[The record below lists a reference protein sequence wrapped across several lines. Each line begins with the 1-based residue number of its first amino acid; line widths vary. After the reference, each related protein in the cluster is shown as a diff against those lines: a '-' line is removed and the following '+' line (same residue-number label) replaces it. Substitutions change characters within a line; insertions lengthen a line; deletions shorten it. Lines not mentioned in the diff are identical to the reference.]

1 MQPAAPLPTHKPH
14 RRPRL
19 RELEV
24 LAAVVKEGKTT
35 AAALRLGLSQP
46 AVSRAIAALEASIG
60 KPLFERDGGRLV
72 ANSEALRIVQET
84 ETVFDILDGLTGA
97 PAPAP
102 LAAPLKI
109 AAPPTIAHR
118 FMPRL
123 VAGFLADHPDLSIHM
138 EIGTTEAVVASV
150 ANANAHLG
158 ISDGLARHDGV
169 TAYPYIRAIGH
180 AVLPAGHGLA
190 NRRTVEPQD
199 FTGETFIALTRRF
212 HRRYVYDR
220 IFAEHGA
227 ERRLVVETAT
237 SIAIC
242 EMVRAG
248 LGISIVNPFPV
259 ALRDD
264 DALVFR
270 PFAPEV
276 DYLSSF
282 ICPVG
287 PVTPVAQRFIEFA
300 RGCIPEDDRFIAA

>member
-1 MQPAAPLPTHKPH
+1 MRLDASAPPLPPS

-35 AAALRLGLSQP
+35 AAAARLGLSQP
-46 AVSRAIAALEASIG
+46 AVSRAIAALEATIG
-60 KPLFERDGGRLV
+60 KPLFERENGRLI

-84 ETVFDILDGLTGA
+84 ETVFDILDGLSGA

-102 LAAPLKI
+102 LSAPLKI

-123 VAGFLADHPDLSIHM
+123 VAGFLAHHADLSIHM
-138 EIGTTEAVVASV
+138 EIGMSEAVVAAV

-158 ISDGLARHDGV
+158 ITDGLARHDGV
-169 TAYPYIRAIGH
+169 TPHPFVRSIGH
-180 AVLPAGHGLA
+180 VVMPAGHRLA
-190 NRRTVEPQD
+190 NRAAIEPRD
-199 FTGETFIALTRRF
+199 FAGETFIALTRRF

-220 IFAEHGA
+220 IFAEAGV
-227 ERRLVVETAT
+227 ERHLVVETAT
-237 SIAIC
+237 SIAVC

-270 PFAPEV
+270 PFEPAV

-282 ICPVG
+282 IVPVG
-287 PVTPVAQRFIEFA
+287 PVAPMAQRFIEFA
-300 RGCIPEDDRFIAA
+300 RECIPADTRFLAA

>member
-1 MQPAAPLPTHKPH
+1 MHLEPSATPTSAH

-46 AVSRAIAALEASIG
+46 AVSRAIAALETTIG

-84 ETVFDILDGLTGA
+84 EPIFDILDGLSGA

-102 LAAPLKI
+102 RTAPLKI

-123 VAGFLADHPDLSIHM
+123 IAGFLAEHPDLTIHM
-138 EIGTTEAVVASV
+138 EIGTTEAVVAAV

-169 TAYPYIRAIGH
+169 TPHAYIRACGH
-180 AVLPAGHGLA
+180 AVLPKGHRLA
-190 NRRTVEPQD
+190 NHAVVTPGD
-199 FTGETFIALTRRF
+199 FAGETFIALTRRF

-220 IFAEHGA
+220 IFADAGV
-227 ERRLVVETAT
+227 ERHLLVETAT
-237 SIAIC
+237 SIAVC

-259 ALRDD
+259 ALREDD
-264 DALVFR
+264 SLVFR
-270 PFAPEV
+270 PFDPVV

-287 PVTPVAQRFIEFA
+287 PVPPVAQRFIEFA
-300 RGCIPEDDRFIAA
+300 RACIPADDRFDAA

>member
-1 MQPAAPLPTHKPH
+1 MRPDASAPPLPGP

-35 AAALRLGLSQP
+35 AAAARLGLSQP
-46 AVSRAIAALEASIG
+46 AVSRAIAALEATIG
-60 KPLFERDGGRLV
+60 KPLFERENGRLI
-72 ANSEALRIVQET
+72 ANSEALRIAQET
-84 ETVFDILDGLTGA
+84 EPIFDILDGLSGA

-102 LAAPLKI
+102 LSAPLKI

-123 VAGFLADHPDLSIHM
+123 IAGFLAHHSDLSIHM
-138 EIGTTEAVVASV
+138 EIGMTEAVVAAV

-158 ISDGLARHDGV
+158 ITDGLARHDGV
-169 TAYPYIRAIGH
+169 TPHPFVRSVGH
-180 AVLPAGHGLA
+180 VVMPAGHRLA
-190 NRRTVEPQD
+190 NRATIEPRD
-199 FTGETFIALTRRF
+199 FVGETFIALTRRF

-220 IFAEHGA
+220 IFAEAGV
-227 ERRLVVETAT
+227 ERHLVVETAT
-237 SIAIC
+237 SIAVC

-264 DALVFR
+264 NALVFR
-270 PFAPEV
+270 PFKPVV

-282 ICPVG
+282 ICPIG
-287 PVTPVAQRFIEFA
+287 PVTPMAQRFIEFA
-300 RGCIPEDDRFIAA
+300 RDCIPADTRFLAA

>member
-1 MQPAAPLPTHKPH
+1 MQPTVRAAPVAPH

-46 AVSRAIAALEASIG
+46 AVSRAIAALEATIG
-60 KPLFERDGGRLV
+60 KSLFQRDGGRLI

-84 ETVFDILDGLTGA
+84 EPVFDILDGLTGA

-123 VAGFLADHPDLSIHM
+123 VSGFLAANPDLTIHL
-138 EIGTTEAVVASV
+138 EIGTTEAVVAAV

-169 TAYPYIRAIGH
+169 TPYTYIRAIGH
-180 AVLPAGHGLA
+180 AVLPAGHRLA
-190 NRRTVEPQD
+190 GRPVIEPCD
-199 FTGETFIALTRRF
+199 FAGETFVALTRRF
-212 HRRYVYDR
+212 HRRYVYER
-220 IFAEHGA
+220 IFAEHGV
-227 ERRLVVETAT
+227 EPRLVVETAT

-264 DALVFR
+264 HTLVFR

-282 ICPVG
+282 ICPLG

-300 RGCIPEDDRFIAA
+300 RGRIPADDRFLAA

>member
-1 MQPAAPLPTHKPH
+1 MQPAAIATTQH

-46 AVSRAIAALEASIG
+46 AVSRAIAALEAAIG

-72 ANSEALRIVQET
+72 ANSEALRIVQES
-84 ETVFDILDGLTGA
+84 EAVFDILDGLTGA

-102 LAAPLKI
+102 PTAPLKI

-123 VAGFLADHPDLSIHM
+123 VSGFLAAYPDLTIHM
-138 EIGTTEAVVASV
+138 EIGTTESVVAAV

-169 TAYPYIRAIGH
+169 TPYPYIRATGH
-180 AVLPAGHGLA
+180 AVLPAGHRLSRQPA
-190 NRRTVEPQD
+190 IEPGD
-199 FTGETFIALTRRF
+199 FAGETFIGLTRRF

-220 IFAEHGA
+220 IFAEHHVA
-227 ERRLVVETAT
+227 PRLVVETAT

-248 LGISIVNPFPV
+248 LGISVVNPFPV

-264 DALVFR
+264 ESLVFR
-270 PFAPEV
+270 PFVPAV

-287 PVTPVAQRFIEFA
+287 PVSPVAQLFIEFA
-300 RGCIPEDDRFIAA
+300 RGCIPADDRFVAA